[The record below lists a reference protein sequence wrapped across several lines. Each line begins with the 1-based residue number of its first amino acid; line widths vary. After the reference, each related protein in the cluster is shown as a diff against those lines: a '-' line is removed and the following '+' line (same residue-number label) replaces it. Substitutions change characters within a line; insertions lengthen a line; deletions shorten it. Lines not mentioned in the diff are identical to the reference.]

1 MPSASRFDSFVR
13 ELQFVQ
19 SFRGFV
25 STATRYPSHMDQAG
39 WCLRCAR
46 LFLFLSC
53 LEVTQRLAVAVAGA
67 VVVVVTVMVMMM
79 MMGKRNIESRWVV
92 STVCAEERGRGR
104 GREAWKRGL
113 EVPVG
118 SDRLNSSQL
127 FYSRVWRTVAWHLDG
142 LFCSFPSHFA
152 IITNHHY
159 QGPI

>member
-53 LEVTQRLAVAVAGA
+53 LEVRQRLAVAVA
-67 VVVVVTVMVMMM
+67 VVVVVVMVMVMM
-79 MMGKRNIESRWVV
+79 MMGKRNIGSRWVV
-92 STVCAEERGRGR
+92 KVVLYVQKRERERGS

-113 EVPVG
+113 EVG
-118 SDRLNSSQL
+118 SDRLNCSQL

-142 LFCSFPSHFA
+142 LFCSFPLEA
-152 IITNHHY
+152 IRIITNHHY

>member
-25 STATRYPSHMDQAG
+25 STATRYPSHMDQAD

-53 LEVTQRLAVAVAGA
+53 LEVPQKLAAVAVAVM
-67 VVVVVTVMVMMM
+67 VVVVKVMM

-92 STVCAEERGRGR
+92 NTVCAEERGRGR

-113 EVPVG
+113 EVG
-118 SDRLNSSQL
+118 SDRLNCSQL

-142 LFCSFPSHFA
+142 LFCSFPSHPD
-152 IITNHHY
+152 HHNPSLS
-159 QGPI
+159 GPNIAGLT

>member
-53 LEVTQRLAVAVAGA
+53 LEVTQRLAVAVAA
-67 VVVVVTVMVMMM
+67 VVMVMVMVMMM
-79 MMGKRNIESRWVV
+79 LMGKRNIGSRWVV
-92 STVCAEERGRGR
+92 KYRVCKRERE
-104 GREAWKRGL
+104 RERERERGL
-113 EVPVG
+113 EERLG
-118 SDRLNSSQL
+118 SR
-127 FYSRVWRTVAWHLDG
+127 
-142 LFCSFPSHFA
+142 
-152 IITNHHY
+152 
-159 QGPI
+159 

>member
-53 LEVTQRLAVAVAGA
+53 LEVPQRLAVAVA
-67 VVVVVTVMVMMM
+67 VVVVVMVMVMM
-79 MMGKRNIESRWVV
+79 MMGKRNIGSRWVV
-92 STVCAEERGRGR
+92 STVCAKERERERGS

-113 EVPVG
+113 EVG
-118 SDRLNSSQL
+118 SDRLNCSQL

-142 LFCSFPSHFA
+142 LFRSFPSH
-152 IITNHHY
+152 HHKPSLS
-159 QGPI
+159 GPNIAGLT

>member
-1 MPSASRFDSFVR
+1 MPSASRFGSFVR

-25 STATRYPSHMDQAG
+25 STATRYPSHMDQAD

-46 LFLFLSC
+46 LFLFLSSGC
-53 LEVTQRLAVAVAGA
+53 LEVPQRLAVAVA
-67 VVVVVTVMVMMM
+67 VVVMVVMVMVMMM
-79 MMGKRNIESRWVV
+79 VGKRNIGSRWVV
-92 STVCAEERGRGR
+92 STVCAKERERERGS

-113 EVPVG
+113 EVG
-118 SDRLNSSQL
+118 SDRLSCSQL